1 MTLEEFRNE
10 FDVLYNNIASNA
22 APPVDDYEKSV
33 FLTLAQE
40 ELVKQLYN
48 GNNELGISFESTEEA
63 REYLSNLIVIK
74 EYTNTST
81 DNISIFEKELDV
93 MYILREVCT
102 LKESDCN
109 LGEINVVPTTLNDLN
124 RSLNNPFKRPSNN
137 KVLRVNIGD
146 TIKLY
151 SKYPLDKYII
161 TYLKRPNPII
171 LKELEFGLTI
181 QDNEGPS
188 ECELNPIL
196 HRVILNNAVALAKA
210 AYIGN

>member
-22 APPVDDYEKSV
+22 APPVDDYEKSI

-151 SKYPLDKYII
+151 SKYSLDKYIV

-210 AYIGN
+210 AYVGN

>member
-22 APPVDDYEKSV
+22 APPVDDYEKSI

-151 SKYPLDKYII
+151 SKYSLDKYIV

-181 QDNEGPS
+181 QGNEGPS

-210 AYIGN
+210 AYVGN

>member
-63 REYLSNLIVIK
+63 REYLSDLIDIK

-81 DNISIFEKELDV
+81 DNISIFEKELDI

-102 LKESDCN
+102 LKDVDCN

-137 KVLRVNIGD
+137 KVLRINIGD

-151 SKYPLDKYII
+151 SKYPLDKYIV

-171 LKELEFGLTI
+171 LGELEFGLTI
-181 QDNEGPS
+181 QGSEGPS
-188 ECELNPIL
+188 ECELNPTL
-196 HRVILNNAVALAKA
+196 HRIILNNAVALAKA